1 MTTQPF
7 KLGQKTRKGQFCKA
21 QTESGRC
28 LLSSMNL
35 PMWQVHSGGR
45 SSSTKERADSAS
57 DPHLAL
63 LDNSMHLG
71 HVNDGTSTDMDG
83 PRSRGTDH
91 SAPAAL
97 KSTSG
102 RANRPLNLC
111 RWWDCLQQYD
121 VQLQVRQERMTLKQT
136 GSSHQDAFPRWWCI
150 GSPGSLTPEWQ
161 SPSTTILTRVPLQG
175 EAWSQHCK
183 RWLCCDTKPEYT
195 GCILQMTY
203 QGQLGIKYYSR

>member
-121 VQLQVRQERMTLKQT
+121 FQLQVPPGKDDIEADWLFPPRCFSQMMMYWFTWFTHPWMT
-136 GSSHQDAFPRWWCI
+136 
-150 GSPGSLTPEWQ
+150 
-161 SPSTTILTRVPLQG
+161 VPL
-175 EAWSQHCK
+175 HNY
-183 RWLCCDTKPEYT
+183 PN
-195 GCILQMTY
+195 
-203 QGQLGIKYYSR
+203 